1 MTMYIQMIAKRRK
14 AEIRGRQ
21 AEDEVAATW
30 VARGYDVLAQRLR
43 TKSGE
48 IDLIIADSGT
58 LIFVE
63 VKSRASFS
71 EAAYAV
77 VPRQQRRLLDAADLV
92 LAEHSNWHRP
102 SMRFDVALVCNG
114 QIEHIEDAI
123 RYH

>member
-1 MTMYIQMIAKRRK
+1 MNTQMITKRRN
-14 AEIRGRQ
+14 AEIRGRE

-30 VARGYDVLAQRLR
+30 LARGFDILAQRLR

-48 IDLIIADSGT
+48 IDLIIADPET

-63 VKSRASFS
+63 VKSRNSFT

-92 LAEHSNWHRP
+92 LAEHSHWHRP

-114 QIEHIEDAI
+114 KIEHIEDAI

>member
-1 MTMYIQMIAKRRK
+1 MNTQIIAKRRN

-21 AEDEVAATW
+21 AEDAVAAKCL
-30 VARGYDVLAQRLR
+30 ARGFDILAQRLR

-48 IDLIIADSGT
+48 IDLIIADPGT

-63 VKSRASFS
+63 VKSRSSFA

-114 QIEHIEDAI
+114 KIELIEDAI